1 MLIFYQKNSI
11 LRRTPDF
18 KYLFLLYF
26 NISGNAYSIEITN
39 CLASLGVF
47 CPLLPVTYLG
57 MLLPASAKIRSKS
70 ATPTTPKF

>member
-1 MLIFYQKNSI
+1 M
-11 LRRTPDF
+11 PAP
-18 KYLFLLYF
+18 
-26 NISGNAYSIEITN
+26 GEITN